1 MSAAGKFLKQSNRD
15 PSEIQIFNFLSKQ
28 LVTNSKYAKHNR
40 TRVFEI
46 HSVCRIQ
53 RLLSVQTPWRQ
64 PVNTIRLKSVIKFG
78 IPSATKTWML
88 RPFVKRVVD
97 RRDKVADNVYAEV
110 VDIYEGCLVQNCVRG
125 KQILAEK
132 SAESFR
138 LLGPWSRR

>member
-1 MSAAGKFLKQSNRD
+1 MATACKHDQI
-15 PSEIQIFNFLSKQ
+15 EIGDKIW
-28 LVTNSKYAKHNR
+28 NSKRHQN
-40 TRVFEI
+40 
-46 HSVCRIQ
+46 
-53 RLLSVQTPWRQ
+53 
-64 PVNTIRLKSVIKFG
+64 
-78 IPSATKTWML
+78 WML